1 MLPGQVAVS
10 PPYLSAQ
17 GFHPLSSPA
26 TVTNSSSLLL
36 SPPISP
42 YSAER
47 RVGISQGLRGRGWSA
62 DEGDGGVGV
71 GTNSTCGSSS
81 SVGSIDSVG
90 SGVGGGMGAVGD
102 ADVNGVNDGMS
113 GSSNSMGSG
122 SIILS
127 NRPQEGPQGANLF
140 IYHLPRDITDAD
152 LATLFAP
159 FGNVIS
165 AKVFVDK
172 KTSDSKGF
180 GFVSYDNT
188 ASAEASISAMNGFQ
202 IGSKRLKVQHKRM
215 SADEVYPSFGGNFHN
230 SQRQYQAR
238 SSTTWSNHAVSNNN
252 MQQRGVHIMQPPSP
266 AHYDAHIYQQQLFQ
280 QQQNQYLQQMGRQQD
295 NSQFHYNSSN
305 QEIDQN
311 R

>member
-1 MLPGQVAVS
+1 
-10 PPYLSAQ
+10 
-17 GFHPLSSPA
+17 
-26 TVTNSSSLLL
+26 
-36 SPPISP
+36 
-42 YSAER
+42 
-47 RVGISQGLRGRGWSA
+47 
-62 DEGDGGVGV
+62 
-71 GTNSTCGSSS
+71 
-81 SVGSIDSVG
+81 
-90 SGVGGGMGAVGD
+90 MGAVGD